1 MRRIPD
7 PGTVFPNEYKTS
19 CFLKN
24 VITAPNITVGD
35 YTYYDDPADPTGFER
50 NNVLFNCP
58 EFGDRLIIGRF
69 CSIAS
74 GARFIM
80 GSANHRISSVSTYP
94 FSVFGGVWEEN
105 TPPYLS
111 QLPFQGD
118 TVVGN
123 DVWLGRESVIMP
135 GVRIGDG
142 AIVAACSVVAKDVE
156 PYTVVGGNP
165 ARPIKKRF
173 GRELISLLLELRWWD
188 MEPEALADFLP
199 VLCDSDLE
207 AAERA
212 IRRILED
219 RRRISSK
226 NP

>member
-111 QLPFQGD
+111 QLPFKGD

-123 DVWLGRESVIMP
+123 DVWIGRESVIMP

-173 GRELISLLLELRWWD
+173 GGELISLLLELRWWD
-188 MEPEALADFLP
+188 MEPEALVDFLP

-212 IRRILED
+212 IRWILED
-219 RRRISSK
+219 RRQISSK